1 MTKVK
6 MICFDMDGTI
16 ADLYGVNCWLEMLRE
31 ENARPYEI
39 AKPMWNMN
47 ELNEVLR
54 KLQKQGV
61 EIRVITW
68 LSMNSS
74 EDYKEKTR
82 QAKLQW
88 LENQGFPF
96 NKFHGVAYG
105 TTKANSIRQYL
116 DLGEQA
122 ILIDDNAK
130 VRQGWNWG
138 ETIDPTTQNIIEML
152 KALIQSRLLVYKK
165 NKKILKKLLT
175 NGSDYVIINTE
186 RKRGSP
192 NENRICSSI
201 IATKRTRDKR

>member
-1 MTKVK
+1 MAKVK
-6 MICFDMDGTI
+6 MVCFDMDGTV
-16 ADLYGVNCWLEMLRE
+16 ADLYGVNGWLEMLRE

-54 KLQKQGV
+54 ELQKQGI
-61 EIRVITW
+61 EIRIITW

-88 LENQGFPF
+88 LENQGFPY
-96 NKFHGVAYG
+96 NKFHGIAYG
-105 TTKANSIRQYL
+105 TTKANCIRQYL

-138 ETIDPTTQNIIEML
+138 QTIDPTTQNIIEML

-165 NKKILKKLLT
+165 IKKFFKKLLT
-175 NGSDYVIINTE
+175 NGSDYVIIIMERGRE
-186 RKRGSP
+186 RKQQHSKP
-192 NENRICSSI
+192 K
-201 IATKRTRDKR
+201 AK